1 MKRNNYYFQERHILT
16 GFFDLQISNRYINV
30 SHKAVDWLFS
40 PAILSLLVPS
50 KPSDSRH
57 MEAERLNLL
66 VASIWYQYV
75 FFVFSNN
82 ADYFL
87 PWNPFGLML
96 RSLVPLVSFR
106 QHFFAPCTF
115 SHLSYCFCCLSE
127 DSLHFD
133 FVFYSI
139 QEPVSFNSEFNKFTF
154 IMVIDVFTSFYQL
167 PWVFYGIM
175 RFSWCFLTL
184 LFG

>member
-40 PAILSLLVPS
+40 LAILSLLVPS
-50 KPSDSRH
+50 KPSVSRH

-87 PWNPFGLML
+87 P
-96 RSLVPLVSFR
+96 
-106 QHFFAPCTF
+106 
-115 SHLSYCFCCLSE
+115 
-127 DSLHFD
+127 
-133 FVFYSI
+133 
-139 QEPVSFNSEFNKFTF
+139 
-154 IMVIDVFTSFYQL
+154 
-167 PWVFYGIM
+167 
-175 RFSWCFLTL
+175 
-184 LFG
+184 